1 MNHSAETKALA
12 CEVEERNLR
21 EEVRPRPRLRT
32 RAVLLGPIDARF
44 WYLPHFY
51 LVDMLNGVIEFL

>member
-1 MNHSAETKALA
+1 MNQSVEAKALA
-12 CEVEERNLR
+12 HEVEERNLW

-32 RAVLLGPIDARF
+32 RAVLLGPPETKS